1 MPASDSHQSPFLFLS
16 LFLFFLSF
24 IFVTTLIPNFLQFY
38 SCPCGVDTLHAVMLL
53 FRPATFIIASVACA
67 QAAFT
72 SFNEYVEQYALD
84 RGVGVDA
91 VLRVSQNDL
100 DRTQP

>member
-1 MPASDSHQSPFLFLS
+1 
-16 LFLFFLSF
+16 
-24 IFVTTLIPNFLQFY
+24 
-38 SCPCGVDTLHAVMLL
+38 MLL